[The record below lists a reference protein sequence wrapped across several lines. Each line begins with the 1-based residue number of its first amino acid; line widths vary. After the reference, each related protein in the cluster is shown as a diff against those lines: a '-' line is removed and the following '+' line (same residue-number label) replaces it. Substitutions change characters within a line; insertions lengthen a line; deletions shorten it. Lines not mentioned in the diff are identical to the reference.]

1 MPKLADYYV
10 QVIPSMK
17 GVKNS
22 LESQL
27 SGAATE
33 AGGTAGGKF
42 GTAFSSG
49 LKTVA
54 TGAAKVTAA
63 AITAASTGVAALT
76 KAAVSSYSEYEQLVG
91 GVQTLFTPTES
102 MSEFVT
108 KMGEIGVSAETA
120 AQKYNAGA
128 EKVMSDASNAWKTA
142 GMSANE
148 YMETVT
154 SFSASLVSSLGG
166 DTEEA
171 ASYAKMAITDMSD
184 NANKMGT
191 SIESIENAYQGFAKQ
206 NYTMLDNLKLGYGG
220 TKSEMERLIED
231 ADNLS
236 DSFTAQRDEAGNLT
250 MSYSDIVD
258 AIHIV
263 QEEMGIAGTT
273 AEEATS
279 TISGSFGMLKASWS
293 NLVTGLADENANLDE
308 LTNNVIESLVGITD
322 EETGEKIQKGFLD
335 NIIPVVETALS
346 SIGDLITKLMP
357 NILDLLPTLINDV
370 LPDVIAAG
378 TSLVQGLVTSMS
390 DNSDTIKSVITQL
403 VNSIVSMLPD
413 IISLGGEVVGTL
425 ASAISD
431 NLDKILE
438 AAGQILE
445 MILTGLSENAEKLSS
460 GAVEIITML
469 AGFITDNIDLVLNS
483 AIEIVNGLANG
494 LIENLDILLEA
505 GLELLMAIVSA
516 IPDFI
521 IKLSDSLPEIIDAIV
536 DYLTG
541 EGCVDIIEAATEMFL
556 GLVEALPD
564 VLVALTDALVGIID
578 SVVQLMSGDGS
589 SEILEAALVMFLEIV
604 AAVPQI
610 LGALLGAIGEL
621 LVGVTNA
628 INTYASNMKNA
639 AVELWGK
646 IKDAL
651 SEVAE
656 EIVSS
661 VKEKVQSWADAI
673 SDKVEDFKTIGQNL
687 ITGLWNGISDKAEWL
702 YSKITGMGSTIVNK
716 VKSLFG
722 VASPSKVFAE
732 IGGYLAEGLEVGW
745 SNEIDNVQKE
755 INSDLDF
762 SASVSMSKDY
772 DTKAS
777 DQELGTFVIH
787 DYISLDGTNMQEKI
801 ATYTIQKIGNET
813 RAVKVAQ
820 GGYYGI

>member
-63 AITAASTGVAALT
+63 AITAATTGVVALS
-76 KAAVSSYSEYEQLVG
+76 ASAVKSYSEFEQLVG
-91 GVQTLFTPTES
+91 GVETLFGTNGKTIQQYADEHNASIDEIRDKYES
-102 MSEFVT
+102 L
-108 KMGEIGVSAETA
+108 TA
-120 AQKYNAGA
+120 AEETVLNNASEA
-128 EKVMSDASNAWKTA
+128 FKTA
-142 GMSANE
+142 GLSANDYLE
-148 YMETVT
+148 QVT
-154 SFSASLVSSLGG
+154 STAAAMVSSLGG

-171 ASYAKMAITDMSD
+171 ARLADQAIVDMSD

-191 SIESIENAYQGFAKQ
+191 SIESIQNAYSGFAKG
-206 NYTMLDNLKLGYGG
+206 NFTMLDNLKLGYGG
-220 TKSEMERLIED
+220 TREEMERLLED
-231 ADNLS
+231 AEALS
-236 DSFTAQRDEAGNLT
+236 GIEYDIS
-250 MSYSDIVD
+250 SYADITE
-258 AIHIV
+258 AIHVI

-273 AEEATS
+273 AEEAS
-279 TISGSFGMLKASWS
+279 TTIQGSLNQLSASWS
-293 NLVTGLADENANLDE
+293 NLVTGLADEDANLDD
-308 LTNNVIESLVGITD
+308 LIQDVINSLVGYVD
-322 EETGEKIQKGFLD
+322 EAGNEVNGFLD
-335 NIIPVVETALS
+335 NIIPVIETTLS
-346 SIGDLITKLMP
+346 SIGDLMVRMVP
-357 NILDLLPTLINDV
+357 EILDILPTLINDT
-370 LPDVIAAG
+370 LPDVITAG
-378 TSLVQGLVTSMS
+378 TELIQGLITAMS
-390 DNSDTIKSVITQL
+390 DNIDTVKSVINQL
-403 VNSIVSMLPD
+403 IDAIITMLPD

-425 ASAISD
+425 ATAIMD
-431 NLDKILE
+431 NLDTILE
-438 AAGQILE
+438 AAGEILE
-445 MILTGLSENAEKLSS
+445 MILTGISQNAESLVNGAVLIITKLINFLADNEGLILNASVSIIEALISGIANNLDAIIDAGINLAMAIFDGYMEAIPELLEYIPDMVATIAEKL
-460 GAVEIITML
+460 V
-469 AGFITDNIDLVLNS
+469 DS
-483 AIEIVNGLANG
+483 A
-494 LIENLDILLEA
+494 
-505 GLELLMAIVSA
+505 
-516 IPDFI
+516 P
-521 IKLSDSLPEIIDAIV
+521 
-536 DYLTG
+536 
-541 EGCVDIIEAATEMFL
+541 
-556 GLVEALPD
+556 
-564 VLVALTDALVGIID
+564 
-578 SVVQLMSGDGS
+578 
-589 SEILEAALVMFLEIV
+589 EILEAATTMFLALVDALPDILVDLIDAVEGILLAVVDLMSGEGSSEFAEAALTMFLEIV
-604 AAVPQI
+604 AAVPEI
-610 LGALLGAIGEL
+610 LGALLGAIGDL
-621 LVGVTNA
+621 LVACVNA
-628 INTYASNMKNA
+628 FNTYVSQMFEAGK
-639 AVELWGK
+639 ELWGK

-656 EIVSS
+656 EIVDS

>member
-108 KMGEIGVSAETA
+108 KMGEIGVSAEEA
-120 AQKYNAGA
+120 AQRYYAGS
-128 EKVMSDASNAWKTA
+128 EKVMSDANNAWKTA

-403 VNSIVSMLPD
+403 ENSIVSMLPD

-445 MILTGLSENAEKLSS
+445 MILTGITQNAESLVNGAVLIITKLVNFFAENADLIMEASVAIYEALISGIANNLDKIIEAGINLAMAIFDGYMEAIPELLEYIPDMVATIAQKLVDSAPDILEAATTMFLELVKALPDILVDLVN
-460 GAVEIITML
+460 AVEGI
-469 AGFITDNIDLVLNS
+469 
-483 AIEIVNGLANG
+483 
-494 LIENLDILLEA
+494 
-505 GLELLMAIVSA
+505 LMAIV
-516 IPDFI
+516 D
-521 IKLSDSLPEIIDAIV
+521 
-536 DYLTG
+536 
-541 EGCVDIIEAATEMFL
+541 
-556 GLVEALPD
+556 
-564 VLVALTDALVGIID
+564 
-578 SVVQLMSGDGS
+578 LMTGDGS
-589 SEILEAALVMFLEIV
+589 SEFAEAALTMFLEIV
-604 AAVPQI
+604 AAVPEI
-610 LGALLGAIGEL
+610 LGALIGAIGDL
-621 LVGVTNA
+621 LIACVNA
-628 INTYASNMKNA
+628 FNAYVSNMYEAGK
-639 AVELWGK
+639 ELWGK

-656 EIVSS
+656 EIVDS

-673 SDKVEDFKTIGQNL
+673 SDKVEDFKAIGQNL

>member
-76 KAAVSSYSEYEQLVG
+76 KAAVSSYAEYEQLAG

-108 KMGEIGVSAETA
+108 KMGEIGVSAEEA
-120 AQKYNAGA
+120 AQRYYAGS

-390 DNSDTIKSVITQL
+390 DNSDTVKSVITQL

-438 AAGQILE
+438 AAGEILE
-445 MILTGLSENAEKLSS
+445 MILTGISQNAESLVN
-460 GAVEIITML
+460 GAVLIITKLINFL
-469 AGFITDNIDLVLNS
+469 A
-483 AIEIVNGLANG
+483 
-494 LIENLDILLEA
+494 ENEDQILGA
-505 GLELLMAIVSA
+505 SVA
-516 IPDFI
+516 
-521 IKLSDSLPEIIDAIV
+521 
-536 DYLTG
+536 
-541 EGCVDIIEAATEMFL
+541 IIEALISGIANNLDLLIDAGINLAMAIFDGYMEAIPELLDYIPDMVSTISQK
-556 GLVEALPD
+556 LVDSAPD
-564 VLVALTDALVGIID
+564 
-578 SVVQLMSGDGS
+578 
-589 SEILEAALVMFLEIV
+589 ILEAATTMFLELVKALPDILVDLVNAVEGILMAVVNLMSGEGSSEFAEAALTMFLEIV
-604 AAVPQI
+604 AAVPEI
-610 LGALLGAIGEL
+610 LGALLGAIGDL
-621 LVGVTNA
+621 LVACVNA
-628 INTYASNMKNA
+628 FNTYVSNMYEAGK
-639 AVELWGK
+639 ELWGK

-651 SEVAE
+651 SDVAE

>member
-120 AQKYNAGA
+120 AKKYYAGS
-128 EKVMSDASNAWKTA
+128 EKVMSDANNAWKTA
-142 GMSANE
+142 GLSANE

-154 SFSASLVSSLGG
+154 SFSASLIQSLDG
-166 DTEEA
+166 DTEK
-171 ASYAKMAITDMSD
+171 ASEYANKAITDMSD

-220 TKSEMERLIED
+220 TKSEMERLITD
-231 ADNLS
+231 AEKL
-236 DSFTAQRDEAGNLT
+236 DSTFVAQKDSAGNLA
-250 MSYSDIVD
+250 MSYADIVD

-263 QEEMGIAGTT
+263 QDEMGITGTT
-273 AEEATS
+273 AEEATT
-279 TISGSFGMLKASWS
+279 TISGSLGMLSASWS

-308 LTNNVIESLVGITD
+308 LIENVMKSLVGYVD
-322 EETGEKIQKGFLD
+322 DAGNEVNGFLD
-335 NIIPVVETALS
+335 NIIPVIETTLS
-346 SIGDLITKLMP
+346 SIGDLMVRMVP
-357 NILDLLPTLINDV
+357 EILDILPTLINDT
-370 LPDVIAAG
+370 LPDVITAG

-413 IISLGGEVVGTL
+413 IISLGGQIASTL
-425 ASAISD
+425 ATAIMD

-445 MILTGLSENAEKLSS
+445 MILTGLSNNAEKLSS
-460 GAVEIITML
+460 GAVEIISML

-494 LIENLDILLEA
+494 LIENLDVLLEA

-521 IKLSDSLPEIIDAIV
+521 IKLADSLPDIIDAIV

-556 GLVEALPD
+556 GLVKALPD

-589 SEILEAALVMFLEIV
+589 SEILEAALIMFLEI
-604 AAVPQI
+604 AKAVPEI
-610 LGALLGAIGEL
+610 LGTLLGAIGEL
-621 LVGVTNA
+621 IVGVVNA
-628 INTYASNMKNA
+628 LTTYALNMKNA

-656 EIVSS
+656 EIIDS

-702 YSKITGMGSTIVNK
+702 YTKITGMGSTIVNK

-820 GGYYGI
+820 GGYYGL